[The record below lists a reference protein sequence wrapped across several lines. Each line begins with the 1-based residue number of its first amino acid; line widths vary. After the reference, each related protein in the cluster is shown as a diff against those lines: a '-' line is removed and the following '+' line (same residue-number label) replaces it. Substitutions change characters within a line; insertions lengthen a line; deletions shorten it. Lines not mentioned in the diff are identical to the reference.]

1 MADLN
6 ESVKLAE
13 ERTEHAIADREKFAM
28 KNQEN
33 VLKLNSMKD
42 EIQDKNLQ
50 LEEFEARIS
59 LLEHENKII
68 SEGRDAV

>member
-1 MADLN
+1 M
-6 ESVKLAE
+6 KLAE
-13 ERTEHAIADREKFAM
+13 ERTEHAIADREKFAV

-33 VLKLNSMKD
+33 VQKLNTMKD
-42 EIQDKNLQ
+42 ELQDKNLQ